1 MLGNAKEWMLKG
13 FPEVR
18 EEPWGTILSQPNN
31 WKNSW
36 SWELTLTFPWP
47 FVTSKEDLSS
57 YSHGRW
63 MEWSVRNSHRD
74 FTVHFVL
81 IPPCAV
87 LPVCKGKKSL
97 QPMFP
102 WAQVKTPTSTADSMV
117 RAWIRGLLDNKIIPE
132 PVLRPQRTSNIL
144 KPRLSLQPDSEE
156 AHFKPRTYTASG
168 ELAKWA
174 LGALAGVVL
183 RSSTGSERWWAD
195 SMAFR
200 RSIKRLCS
208 ARLPKKVS
216 APRKSTRG
224 AGTRPQNQIP
234 GGKQVQA
241 AKALGQRWGATRRPA
256 TEFTTQISAH

>member
-1 MLGNAKEWMLKG
+1 MGDNSEPAKQLEKQLKLRTH
-13 FPEVR
+13 F
-18 EEPWGTILSQPNN
+18 
-31 WKNSW
+31 
-36 SWELTLTFPWP
+36 TFPWP

-63 MEWSVRNSHRD
+63 MEWSVRNPRHD

-87 LPVCKGKKSL
+87 LPVRKGKKSL

-102 WAQVKTPTSTADSMV
+102 WAQVETPTSTTDFMV

-144 KPRLSLQPDSEE
+144 KPRLTLQPGSEE
-156 AHFKPRTYTASG
+156 THFKPRTYTASG
-168 ELAKWA
+168 ELAKGA
-174 LGALAGVVL
+174 FGALAGVVL
-183 RSSTGSERWWAD
+183 RSSIGSERRWAD
-195 SMAFR
+195 STALQR
-200 RSIKRLCS
+200 GIKRLCS
-208 ARLPKKVS
+208 ARLPKRVS

-224 AGTRPQNQIP
+224 AGTCPQNQIR

-241 AKALGQRWGATRRPA
+241 AEVLGQPRGATRRPA